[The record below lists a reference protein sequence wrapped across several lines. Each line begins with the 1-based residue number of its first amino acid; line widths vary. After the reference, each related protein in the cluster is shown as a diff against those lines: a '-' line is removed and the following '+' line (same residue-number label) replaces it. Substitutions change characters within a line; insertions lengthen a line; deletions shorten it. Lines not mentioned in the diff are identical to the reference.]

1 MLQPYIKKQNIDE
14 VIFSLELNI
23 MFTDNYKVLTLNFLE
38 MKSMVF
44 LSQKVDGN
52 MVFTDYW
59 KVLVL
64 IFSKMGNTVF
74 FCAKKLMERWNLL
87 ITDSSCFELF
97 GDGK

>member
-52 MVFTDYW
+52 MVFTDY
-59 KVLVL
+59 
-64 IFSKMGNTVF
+64 
-74 FCAKKLMERWNLL
+74 
-87 ITDSSCFELF
+87 
-97 GDGK
+97 